1 MWIERTDSEKIRNAV
16 KTRPALLLTGV
27 RQARKSS
34 LLQRMFKDVD
44 YITLDKVLLAEEA
57 TENPGKFLQRFKKQV
72 IIDEIQYAPNLFREL
87 KIKIDEEREV
97 NGKWIF
103 TGSQQFPLMAGISE
117 SLARRVRI
125 MNLHTLSASEI
136 GQGGFI
142 KRKFR
147 PFMERRIP

>member
-1 MWIERTDSEKIRNAV
+1 M
-16 KTRPALLLTGV
+16 
-27 RQARKSS
+27 
-34 LLQRMFKDVD
+34 
-44 YITLDKVLLAEEA
+44 
-57 TENPGKFLQRFKKQV
+57 QRFKKQV